1 MFPVNEGS
9 QGDRLNALFR
19 AYHDACG
26 SPEPG
31 VNFMPELWQKIEAR
45 QTFSFSFGRVA
56 RGFVTAAIAAT
67 LAMAIYL
74 VAPLGPSAVY
84 TTTYIDVLDA
94 SHNADSTD
102 AYETVRYET
111 GSIPDE
117 L

>member
-1 MFPVNEGS
+1 MNHEGN
-9 QGDRLNALFR
+9 QGERIDTLFR
-19 AYHDACG
+19 AYRDACVV
-26 SPEPG
+26 PEPG
-31 VNFMPELWQKIEAR
+31 ANFMPELWQKIEAR
-45 QTFSFSFGRVA
+45 QTFSFFFGRVA

-74 VAPLGPSAVY
+74 VAPHNTSAVY

-94 SHNADSTD
+94 NHNTDSTD

-111 GSIPDE
+111 GSVPDE